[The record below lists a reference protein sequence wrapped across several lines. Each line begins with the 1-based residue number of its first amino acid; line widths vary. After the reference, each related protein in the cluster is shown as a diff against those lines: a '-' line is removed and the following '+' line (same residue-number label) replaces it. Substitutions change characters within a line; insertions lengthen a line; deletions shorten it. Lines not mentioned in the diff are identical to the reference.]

1 MHSTSRWAT
10 RSRKNMCIKEEMKK
24 SESKAMVH
32 IQRALEFGTELQ
44 DLPPQAKL
52 MLVKQATEGM
62 LDVDKLS
69 RVNREFFIMLED
81 ARRLYYAWQNG
92 RTITDAEVRKGLA
105 FSELLFCYAPD
116 HIQRNVHIARDIL
129 EKDPKALHRC
139 MDVLFEID
147 DGYKLATNKDGF
159 IATHFPHV
167 MHSVYDHHRWNRD
180 PYVGGI
186 VINSDLPVD
195 AWIGRYTK
203 YEFYR
208 RKEFIR
214 RLINQVYMELKI
226 EDIDTFEDPT
236 NQQPTFFDFHAKL
249 TQMEIHRITI
259 HSPDSWSWGTYDPYA
274 KQCLVQMVLVP
285 IYQERAVD
293 RISWN
298 VQMFPEHDEFPDR
311 NGVPTEV
318 QLRKIVVHAS
328 LEEEWASEQHK
339 IDTHKAMQDILKRSV
354 KRAVGYWY
362 EEALPTCPPFP
373 RDLMPLATKINLHL
387 AMAGTVCTNEY
398 ESDEYETESDD
409 DN

>member
-1 MHSTSRWAT
+1 
-10 RSRKNMCIKEEMKK
+10 
-24 SESKAMVH
+24 MVH
-32 IQRALEFGTELQ
+32 MQRALQFGTELQ

-52 MLVKQATEGM
+52 MLVKQATDGM

-69 RVNREFFIMLED
+69 RVNREFFVMLED

-92 RTITDAEVRKGLA
+92 RTITDSDVRKGLA

-116 HIQRNVHIARDIL
+116 HIQRNVHIARGML
-129 EKDPKALHRC
+129 ERDPKALHRC

-147 DGYKLATNKDGF
+147 DGYKLATDKDGF

-167 MHSVYDHHRWNRD
+167 MHSVYDHHRVNRD
-180 PYVGGI
+180 PYFVQSPE
-186 VINSDLPVD
+186 INSDLP
-195 AWIGRYTK
+195 ANEWPSAYPGRYTK

-214 RLINQVYMELKI
+214 RLVNQVYMELKI
-226 EDIDTFEDPT
+226 EDIDAFEDPT
-236 NQQPTFFDFHAKL
+236 NPQPTFFDYHAKL
-249 TQMEIHRITI
+249 TQMEIQRITI

-274 KQCLVQMVLVP
+274 KQCLAQMVLVP

-293 RISWN
+293 RISWH

-311 NGVPTEV
+311 NDVPTEV

-328 LEEEWASEQHK
+328 LEGEWVSEQHK

-373 RDLMPLATKINLHL
+373 RDLMPLATKINLNL
-387 AMAGTVCTNEY
+387 EMAGTTYENEY
-398 ESDEYETESDD
+398 ESDEYETDEDESELDD